1 MVLISVLFVTFCK
14 KDWVFGLLRRPIEL
28 FAMTV
33 AKRIVSGINPTACP
47 AHRFMHARLVEL
59 FARHFGA
66 SPVEIGELRAHGS
79 DRKLFRLTAG
89 DGRTAIG
96 VEHSDQDENAAFIG
110 FSRHFRAAGLPVPE
124 IYADDRDASVY
135 LEEDLG
141 DTTLFDLLQKERD
154 AAPEVPASIA
164 AIYLQS
170 VRQLAQMQIQ
180 AGPGLDYRLC
190 YPHSAFDRRSM
201 SWDLNYF
208 KYYFLKLAHVPFH
221 EQKLEND
228 FDALC
233 GFLLQAP
240 ADFFLY
246 RDFQSRNIMVRDGQ
260 PWFIDYQGGR
270 RGALPYDLASLL
282 LDAKANLP
290 FDFRDQLKAQYL
302 EAASALTRIDRA
314 RFEEFY
320 RGFSL
325 IRILQAMGAYGYR
338 GFYERKTH
346 FLQSVPYA
354 IRNLERL
361 LQDGGLPVDLP
372 ALTEALQRI
381 VASTRLREIVPVS
394 AGLGLGV
401 RIESFSYQQG
411 YPVDASGHGGGF
423 VFDCRALPNP
433 GREARFAGLTGRD
446 PEVVTWLQQY
456 DEVGQFLAR
465 IRVLLEPTLE
475 TYQKRHFTHLSV
487 AFGCTA
493 GQHRSVYCAEA
504 LAQSLR
510 GRLGITVEVHHREA
524 DRWPAHAGSPTQ
536 GS

>member
-1 MVLISVLFVTFCK
+1 
-14 KDWVFGLLRRPIEL
+14 
-28 FAMTV
+28 
-33 AKRIVSGINPTACP
+33 
-47 AHRFMHARLVEL
+47 MHARLAEL

-66 SPVEIGELRAHGS
+66 PPVKIGELRADGS
-79 DRKLFRLTAG
+79 DRELFRLTAG

-96 VEHSDQDENAAFIG
+96 VDHRDRDENAAFIG

-124 IYADDRDASVY
+124 IYAEDLSAGVY

-141 DTTLFDLLQKERD
+141 DTTLFDLLQRERG
-154 AAPEVPASIA
+154 AAPEISA
-164 AIYLQS
+164 AVAAVYEQS
-170 VRQLAQMQIQ
+170 VRRLAQMQIQ
-180 AGPGLDYRLC
+180 VGPGLDYGLC
-190 YPHSAFDRRSM
+190 YPHAAFDRRSM
-201 SWDLNYF
+201 TWDLNYF

-290 FDFRDQLKAQYL
+290 FAFRDQLKAQYL
-302 EAASALTRIDRA
+302 EAASALTPIDRP

-338 GFYERKTH
+338 GFYERKAH

-361 LQDGGLPVDLP
+361 LQDGGLPVALP
-372 ALTEALQRI
+372 ALTEALQRV
-381 VASTRLREIVPVS
+381 VASTHLREIAPVPV
-394 AGLGLGV
+394 GLGV
-401 RIESFSYQQG
+401 RVESFSYQHG
-411 YPVDASGHGGGF
+411 YPLDSSGHGGGF

-433 GREARFAGLTGRD
+433 GREPRFAGLTGRD
-446 PEVVTWLQQY
+446 PEVVAWLEQY
-456 DEVGQFLAR
+456 GEVAQFLD
-465 IRVLLEPTLE
+465 RVCALLEPTLE
-475 TYQKRHFTHLSV
+475 NYQQRRFTHLSV
-487 AFGCTA
+487 AFG
-493 GQHRSVYCAEA
+493 GSGGRHRSVYYAEA
-504 LAQSLR
+504 FARSLR
-510 GRLGITVEVHHREA
+510 GRPGITVEIHHREA
-524 DRWPAHAGSPTQ
+524 EDWAAPAASPSP
-536 GS
+536 GP

>member
-1 MVLISVLFVTFCK
+1 
-14 KDWVFGLLRRPIEL
+14 
-28 FAMTV
+28 
-33 AKRIVSGINPTACP
+33 
-47 AHRFMHARLVEL
+47 MHARLAEL
-59 FARHFGA
+59 FAQHFGTPPA
-66 SPVEIGELRAHGS
+66 ETGALQADGS

-96 VEHSDQDENAAFIG
+96 VEHSDRDENVAFIG

-124 IYADDRDASVY
+124 IYADDCDAGVY

-141 DTTLFDLLQKERD
+141 DTTLFELLQKERG
-154 AAPEVPASIA
+154 AAPEVPAAVA
-164 AIYLQS
+164 AIYEKS
-170 VRQLAQMQIQ
+170 VRLLARMQIQ

-228 FDALC
+228 FDTLC
-233 GFLLQAP
+233 SFLLQAP
-240 ADFFLY
+240 ADYFLY

-302 EAASALTRIDRA
+302 EAASALTRIDRT

-361 LQDGGLPVDLP
+361 LQDGGLPVALP

-394 AGLGLGV
+394 TGLGLGV
-401 RIESFSYQQG
+401 RIESFSYSQG

-456 DEVGQFLAR
+456 EEVGQFLAQ
-465 IRVLLEPTLE
+465 IRGLLEPTLE
-475 TYQKRHFTHLSV
+475 TYQKRRFTHLAV
-487 AFGCTA
+487 AFGCT
-493 GQHRSVYCAEA
+493 GGRHRSVYCAEA
-504 LAQSLR
+504 LARSLR
-510 GRLGITVEVHHREA
+510 GRPGITVEVYHREA
-524 DRWPAHAGSPTQ
+524 DHWPAHVDASSHGS
-536 GS
+536 

>member
-1 MVLISVLFVTFCK
+1 
-14 KDWVFGLLRRPIEL
+14 
-28 FAMTV
+28 
-33 AKRIVSGINPTACP
+33 
-47 AHRFMHARLVEL
+47 MHARLTEL
-59 FARHFGA
+59 FAACFGA
-66 SPVEIGELRAHGS
+66 PPVETGALRPDGS
-79 DRKLFRLTAG
+79 ERRLFRLTAA

-96 VEHSDQDENAAFIG
+96 VEHSDGDENAAFIG
-110 FSRHFRAAGLPVPE
+110 FSRHFRTAGLPVPK
-124 IYADDRDASVY
+124 IYADDLAAGVY

-141 DTTLFDLLQKERD
+141 DTTLFELLQKERGS
-154 AAPEVPASIA
+154 APQVPPAVA
-164 AIYLQS
+164 AIYGQS
-170 VRQLAQMQIQ
+170 VRLLARMQIEGRQ
-180 AGPGLDYRLC
+180 GLNYRLC

-208 KYYFLKLAHVPFH
+208 KYYFLKLAHIPFH

-228 FDALC
+228 FEALC
-233 GFLLQAP
+233 TYLLQAP

-282 LDAKANLP
+282 LDAKADLP
-290 FDFRDQLKAQYL
+290 FDFRNQLKAQYL
-302 EAASALTRIDRA
+302 EAACALTPVDRA
-314 RFEEFY
+314 AFEEFY

-338 GFYERKTH
+338 GFYERKAR

-361 LQDGGLPVDLP
+361 LQDGGLPVALP
-372 ALTEALQRI
+372 ALGEALQRI

-394 AGLGLGV
+394 VGLGI

-411 YPVDASGHGGGF
+411 YPIDASGHGGGF

-433 GREARFAGLTGRD
+433 GREVRFSGLTGRD
-446 PEVVTWLQQY
+446 PEVIAWLEPQA
-456 DEVGQFLAR
+456 EVGRFLAV
-465 IRVLLEPTLE
+465 IRELLGPTLA
-475 TYQKRHFTHLSV
+475 TYQQRRFTHLSV

-504 LAQSLR
+504 LAGWLR
-510 GRLGITVEVHHREA
+510 GRPGISVEVHHREA
-524 DRWPAHAGSPTQ
+524 GRWPAAAGSPSA
-536 GS
+536 GR